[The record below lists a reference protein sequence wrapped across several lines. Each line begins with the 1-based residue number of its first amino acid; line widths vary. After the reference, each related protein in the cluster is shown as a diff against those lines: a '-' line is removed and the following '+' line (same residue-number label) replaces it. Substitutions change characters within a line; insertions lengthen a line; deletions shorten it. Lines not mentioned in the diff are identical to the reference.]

1 MTYPFIVCIMGPTAS
16 GKTSLAIELAHR
28 FPSEVIS
35 VDSALIYRGMDIGTA
50 KPSLEE
56 RQGIPHH
63 LIDIADPSEIY
74 SAAPFRNDA
83 LRLIKE
89 IHSRGRLPILVGG
102 TMLYFNALIGGIS
115 NLPSSE
121 PAVRAEIMDFI
132 NENGIESLHEYLC
145 EIDPVAA
152 ARIKPG
158 DSQRLIRA
166 VEIYK
171 IAGKNMTELTA
182 ENKQQALEIPTLQF
196 AIMPQEREMLR
207 QRIAQRFHQMVDAG
221 FVDEVKTL
229 MARGDL
235 NPELPSMRCVGY
247 RQCWSYLK
255 GEIDFDEMVYRG
267 IVATCQLA
275 KRQITWLRGWKFPLN
290 HLEIGKQDNLQNVLD
305 AIDSRSS

>member
-74 SAAPFRNDA
+74 SAATFRNDA

-182 ENKQQALEIPTLQF
+182 ENKQQA
-196 AIMPQEREMLR
+196 
-207 QRIAQRFHQMVDAG
+207 
-221 FVDEVKTL
+221 
-229 MARGDL
+229 
-235 NPELPSMRCVGY
+235 
-247 RQCWSYLK
+247 
-255 GEIDFDEMVYRG
+255 
-267 IVATCQLA
+267 
-275 KRQITWLRGWKFPLN
+275 
-290 HLEIGKQDNLQNVLD
+290 
-305 AIDSRSS
+305 